1 MNYRV
6 LGLSP
11 DPFEPMFRMSD
22 EELAALGAVRRV
34 ADEANSYPCRVSLA
48 EAELGEELLLL
59 PYRHQAS
66 TSPYQAS
73 GPIYVRRNA
82 RVPFDAVNRIPPMQ
96 ERRLSSVRAYDSAG
110 FMKECDVVP
119 GADLDLTLRRF
130 FANPE
135 VHTIHVHNARPGCFA
150 FRVERA

>member
-11 DPFEPMFRMSD
+11 DPFEAMFRMSD

-34 ADEANSYPCRVSLA
+34 ADEPDSYPCRVSLA
-48 EAELGEELLLL
+48 TAEPGEEMLLL
-59 PYRHQAS
+59 PYRHHAS
-66 TSPYQAS
+66 ASPYQAS
-73 GPIYVRRNA
+73 GPIYVRRSA

-96 ERRLSSVRAYDSAG
+96 ERRLSSVRAYDAAG

-119 GADLDLTLRRF
+119 GGDLDLTLRRF
-130 FANPE
+130 FANPD
-135 VHTIHVHNARPGCFA
+135 VHMIHVHNARPGCFA
-150 FRVERA
+150 FQVDRA